1 MSSNDSVDWQYI
13 TQQNERLNERINKL
27 VTSPPKFD
35 LPAHWTNDT
44 MWHNLF
50 TTYSEF
56 LNNMNQLPD
65 SATLVDQVFSP
76 LNNEAINKMGAI
88 ADILMDNMI
97 KQLEEYPDEINLDYL
112 LNNNTEL
119 RTLVDVL
126 AALSYTGAD
135 DFSNGNIDVSKL
147 LGLILEPSKLEEAC
161 KDGSFLNMISK
172 YNITET
178 VLNIEKIVCMDT
190 EAVSQAL
197 MNFQDNADV
206 QDKVKQKKT

>member
-1 MSSNDSVDWQYI
+1 MSSNDTVDWQYI

-27 VTSPPKFD
+27 ITSPPKLD
-35 LPAHWTNDT
+35 LPTHWTNDT
-44 MWHNLF
+44 VWHDLF

-65 SATLVDQVFSP
+65 TGSLVDQVFSSF
-76 LNNEAINKMGAI
+76 NNEDVNKMGAI
-88 ADILMDNMI
+88 ASVLIDNMI
-97 KQLEEYPDEINLDYL
+97 KLLENYPDEINLDFL

-119 RTLVDVL
+119 LSLVDVL
-126 AALSYTGAD
+126 GTLSYTGAD

-147 LGLILEPSKLEEAC
+147 LGLILDPSKLEEAC
-161 KDGSFLNMISK
+161 NDRSFLNMISR
-172 YNITET
+172 YNVTET

-197 MNFQDNADV
+197 MNFQGNQDV
-206 QDKVKQKKT
+206 SDKVL